1 MAIETSVEARAS
13 DVYCGDQTKGSKWSF
28 LSLKSG
34 NEIKKEGEKKCILI
48 TWQERSDSEIY
59 QAVE

>member
-13 DVYCGDQTKGSKWSF
+13 DVYCGDQTKGSKWSL

-34 NEIKKEGEKKCILI
+34 NEIKKEKKNMHVDYMAG
-48 TWQERSDSEIY
+48 TF
-59 QAVE
+59 